1 MVSTTKAKTM
11 AANDHQVGGEHYR
24 NKSIQPWDFMEAVL
38 TEEMFE
44 GYLRGNVI
52 KYIARYP
59 DKGGRGDLKKCQHYL
74 DKLIEH
80 V

>member
-1 MVSTTKAKTM
+1 MTTLNEM
-11 AANDHQVGGEHYR
+11 ARQHQIGGAHYVD
-24 NKSIQPWDFMEAVL
+24 KKIQPWDFMQAVMS
-38 TEEMFE
+38 EEQFE

-59 DKGGRGDLKKCQHYL
+59 DKGGQVDLEKCRHYL
-74 DKLIEH
+74 DKLIEI

>member
-1 MVSTTKAKTM
+1 MTTLSEM
-11 AANDHQVGGEHYR
+11 AREHQIGGAHYVD
-24 NKSIQPWDFMEAVL
+24 KKIQPWDFMQAVMS
-38 TEEMFE
+38 EEQFE

-59 DKGGRGDLKKCQHYL
+59 DKGGQVDLEKCRHYL
-74 DKLIEH
+74 DKLIEI